1 MRTGRRGRAA
11 AAPLGSARIASQGA
25 VPPHRWPSGGTDV
38 PVCYR
43 RSMGGQLFLEYLFR
57 VTPEIDEQLHH
68 HLDVVSRNSPLR
80 RYLYDILDEFV
91 TRGGKRARPAMAM
104 LACEAVGGEPQKAL
118 SAGCAIEFFH
128 AAALIHDD
136 IMDASLLR
144 RGQKCAHIVHGE
156 PLAINA
162 GDYALGLVCTIVVRD
177 PVLDD
182 ATKLAVLDVIG
193 EMSARTVEGQA
204 LDVGWVRDDVYDLTP
219 ADYLDMALGKTGYY
233 SGIAPLKAGALI
245 GGGTVREIEAL
256 QEFGQDSSIAFQI
269 QDDLLNILGDVDTM
283 GKDYLTD
290 ILESKRTLMVIHC
303 LSAAE
308 PDDRARLVELL
319 RLGHDKSLEHTAEV
333 VDMLNKYE
341 SLEYA
346 RRMAHQLILRARL
359 CLDRIPDTP
368 AREVLAS
375 MADFFLEREK

>member
-1 MRTGRRGRAA
+1 M
-11 AAPLGSARIASQGA
+11 GSE
-25 VPPHRWPSGGTDV
+25 
-38 PVCYR
+38 
-43 RSMGGQLFLEYLFR
+43 LFVEYLLR
-57 VTPEIDEQLHH
+57 ATPDIDAHLHGY
-68 HLDVVSRNSPLR
+68 LDVVSRNSPLR
-80 RYLYDILDEFV
+80 LYLYDILDEFIA
-91 TRGGKRARPAMAM
+91 RGGKRARPAMTM
-104 LACEAVGGEPQKAL
+104 LACEAVGGDPMKAM

-136 IMDASLLR
+136 IMDASILR

-177 PVLDD
+177 PALDD
-182 ATKLAVLDVIG
+182 ATKIAVLDVIG

-204 LDVGWVRDDVYDLTP
+204 LDVGWVRDEVYDLTP
-219 ADYLDMALGKTGYY
+219 GDYMHMALGKTGYY

-245 GGGTVREIEAL
+245 GGATSRELEAL
-256 QEFGQDSSIAFQI
+256 QDFGRDSSIAFQI

-283 GKDYLTD
+283 GKDYLSD

-303 LSAAE
+303 LSRAE
-308 PDDRARLVELL
+308 GADRDRMVELL
-319 RLGHDKSLEHTAEV
+319 HLGHDKTLEDAAEA
-333 VDMLNKYE
+333 VDLLYKYD
-341 SLEYA
+341 SIGFA
-346 RRMAHQLILRARL
+346 RRMAHELIVKARL
-359 CLDRIPDTP
+359 SLDFIPDTP

>member
-1 MRTGRRGRAA
+1 M
-11 AAPLGSARIASQGA
+11 GSE
-25 VPPHRWPSGGTDV
+25 
-38 PVCYR
+38 
-43 RSMGGQLFLEYLFR
+43 LFVEYLLR
-57 VTPEIDEQLHH
+57 ATPDIDAHLHGY
-68 HLDVVSRNSPLR
+68 LDVVSRDSPLR
-80 RYLYDILDEFV
+80 TYLYDILDEFIE
-91 TRGGKRARPAMAM
+91 RGGKRARPAMAL
-104 LACEAVGGEPQKAL
+104 LACEAVGGEAKKAM

-136 IMDASLLR
+136 IMDASLMR

-177 PVLDD
+177 PLLDD

-204 LDVGWVRDDVYDLTP
+204 LDVGWVRDQIYDLTP
-219 ADYLDMALGKTGYY
+219 ADYFYMALGKTGYY
-233 SGIAPLKAGALI
+233 SGIAPLKAGVLI
-245 GGGTVREIEAL
+245 GRGTAREMEAL
-256 QEFGQDSSIAFQI
+256 QEFGKDSSIAFQI
-269 QDDLLNILGDVDTM
+269 QDDLLNIVGDVDTM

-303 LSAAE
+303 LSAAD
-308 PDDRARLVELL
+308 PVDRRRLVELL
-319 RLGHDKSLEHTAEV
+319 QFGHGKTLEQAAEV
-333 VDMLNKYE
+333 VDLLNKYD

-346 RRMAHQLILRARL
+346 RRTARELIVQARL
-359 CLDRIPDTP
+359 SLDHIPDTP

>member
-1 MRTGRRGRAA
+1 M
-11 AAPLGSARIASQGA
+11 GSE
-25 VPPHRWPSGGTDV
+25 
-38 PVCYR
+38 
-43 RSMGGQLFLEYLFR
+43 LFVNYLLQ
-57 VTPEIDEQLHH
+57 VTPDIDEHLHGY
-68 HLDVVSRNSPLR
+68 LDVVSHESPLR
-80 RYLYDILDEFV
+80 RYLYNILDEFIA
-91 TRGGKRARPAMAM
+91 RGGKRARPAMAM
-104 LACEAVGGEPQKAL
+104 LASEAVGGQAGKAM

-136 IMDASLLR
+136 IMDSSQLR

-177 PVLDD
+177 PLLDD

-204 LDVGWVRDDVYDLTP
+204 LDVGWVRDSVYDLTP
-219 ADYLDMALGKTGYY
+219 ADYLHMALGKTGYY

-245 GGGTVREIEAL
+245 GRGTARQIEAL
-256 QEFGQDSSIAFQI
+256 QEFGRDSSIAFQI

-290 ILESKRTLMVIHC
+290 IIESKRTLMVIHC
-303 LSAAE
+303 LSAADE
-308 PDDRARLVELL
+308 SDRRRLVDLL
-319 RLGHDKSLEHTAEV
+319 QLGHGKTLDQAAAI
-333 VDMLNKYE
+333 VDLLNKYD
-341 SLEYA
+341 SLGYA
-346 RRMAHQLILRARL
+346 RSMAHQLIMKARL
-359 CLDRIPDTP
+359 ALERIPDNA
-368 AREVLAS
+368 AREVLSS

>member
-1 MRTGRRGRAA
+1 
-11 AAPLGSARIASQGA
+11 
-25 VPPHRWPSGGTDV
+25 
-38 PVCYR
+38 
-43 RSMGGQLFLEYLFR
+43 MGGELFLEYLFR
-57 VTPEIDEQLHH
+57 ATPEIDEQLHH

-80 RYLYDILDEFV
+80 RYLYDILDEFI

-104 LACEAVGGEPQKAL
+104 LACEAVGGEPRKAL

-177 PVLDD
+177 PLLDD

-204 LDVGWVRDDVYDLTP
+204 LDVGWVRDHVYDLTP

-256 QEFGQDSSIAFQI
+256 QEFGKDSSIAFQI

-290 ILESKRTLMVIHC
+290 VLESKRTLMVIHC

-308 PDDRARLVELL
+308 QADRVRLVELL
-319 RLGHDKSLEHTAEV
+319 QLGHDKSLEDAAAV
-333 VDMLNKYE
+333 VDLLNKYG